1 MRGERVCAAR
11 SSHCRRARHLA
22 GFPQVLRVLAR
33 ECPHEFAVPISPVR
47 PSQPPPLA
55 RSLVIARPPVY
66 PRRTLPGGVIVPLR
80 RPRVALAGRCT
91 RGSDRVQ
98 HRATILFRVQRRS
111 HGIPCPRRLV
121 ARLPRSVRSHAD
133 DVEGKE
139 PSASISIA
147 AITAAAPR
155 RRRPRVCPESD
166 ERERAPNANV
176 RRPII
181 LALLRTIV
189 PRGGVRRGRETE
201 ERRMARRRA
210 A

>member
-1 MRGERVCAAR
+1 M
-11 SSHCRRARHLA
+11 
-22 GFPQVLRVLAR
+22 
-33 ECPHEFAVPISPVR
+33 PISPVR

-80 RPRVALAGRCT
+80 RPRVALAGRCP

-111 HGIPCPRRLV
+111 HGIPRPRRLV
-121 ARLPRSVRSHAD
+121 VRPPRSVRSHAD
-133 DVEGKE
+133 DVQGKE

-147 AITAAAPR
+147 VAVAAVAPAPR

-201 ERRMARRRA
+201 ERRMARPRA